1 MNFRAYVHSAA
12 CTIAGHGLAVVWS
25 LYLVMS
31 LEVIDI
37 RVADGTEDDDAER
50 LTVEATES
58 AFRLVEDLDLF
69 DDREQQN
76 QIN

>member
-12 CTIAGHGLAVVWS
+12 CTVAGHGLAVVWS

-31 LEVIDI
+31 LEVINTGFT
-37 RVADGTEDDDAER
+37 DGTEGDDAER
-50 LTVEATES
+50 LTVEVTES
-58 AFRLVEDLDLF
+58 AFKLVEDLDLF